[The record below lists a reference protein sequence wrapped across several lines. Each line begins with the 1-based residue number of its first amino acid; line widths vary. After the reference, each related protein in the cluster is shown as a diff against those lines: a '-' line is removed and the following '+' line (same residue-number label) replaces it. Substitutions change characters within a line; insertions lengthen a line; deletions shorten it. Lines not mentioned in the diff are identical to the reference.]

1 RVQISA
7 GTFVAQP
14 EWHYMVN
21 RPQDARRGHDPD
33 SDLFSPG
40 YLSAA
45 IEGNQ
50 TVTLWADAGFGNEMP
65 PRESHIPNSVTLAA
79 LVKEETGAETF
90 TTILKT
96 SLDHYVVKRGDLK
109 TVIAGYPW
117 FLDWGRDA
125 LIFVRG
131 LVAAGKMADARDIV
145 MQFARFEKQG
155 TLPNMIQAE
164 NAANRD
170 TSDAPLWLI
179 TACADWVRAETDE
192 PFLDSDCGGRSMRQI
207 LLSIGQSIKA
217 GTPNGVRMD
226 PDSGLIFSPTHFS
239 WMDTNHPAG
248 TPRQGYPIEIQALW
262 HAALCFLSEIDSA
275 ETINTWQRLAQQV
288 QDSILR
294 YFWQPDLGYL
304 SDCLHATPGQPAK
317 DATADDALR
326 PNQLLAITLGAIKEP
341 QKCKHILAA
350 CQELLVPGA
359 IRSLADRPVRHGI
372 EIHHHGKLIND
383 PHHPYQGRYEGDE
396 DTRRKPAY
404 HNGTAWTWLFP
415 SFAEAWALTYGKE
428 STETA
433 LSWLTG
439 SAPLIEHGC
448 LGHIP
453 EILDGDYPHTA
464 RGCDAQA
471 WGASELLRVWLKLNY

>member
-1 RVQISA
+1 
-7 GTFVAQP
+7 
-14 EWHYMVN
+14 
-21 RPQDARRGHDPD
+21 
-33 SDLFSPG
+33 
-40 YLSAA
+40 
-45 IEGNQ
+45 
-50 TVTLWADAGFGNEMP
+50 
-65 PRESHIPNSVTLAA
+65 
-79 LVKEETGAETF
+79 
-90 TTILKT
+90 
-96 SLDHYVVKRGDLK
+96 
-109 TVIAGYPW
+109 
-117 FLDWGRDA
+117 
-125 LIFVRG
+125 
-131 LVAAGKMADARDIV
+131 MADARDIV
-145 MQFARFEKQG
+145 LQFARFEKQG

-179 TACADWVRAETDE
+179 TACADLVRAEGDAQ
-192 PFLDSDCGGRSMRQI
+192 FIDSDCGGRSMRQI
-207 LLSIGQSIKA
+207 FLSIGQSIIA
-217 GTPNGVRMD
+217 GTPNGVHMD

-262 HAALCFLSEIDSA
+262 HAALCFLSKIDSA
-275 ETINTWQRLAQQV
+275 ATINAWQRLAQQV
-288 QDSILR
+288 QDSILK
-294 YFWQPDLGYL
+294 YFWQPDLAYL
-304 SDCLHATPGQPAK
+304 SDCLHAATGQPAQK
-317 DATADDALR
+317 ATADDALR

-341 QKCKHILAA
+341 QKCEHILAA

-383 PHHPYQGRYEGDE
+383 PYHPYQGRYEGDE

-404 HNGTAWTWLFP
+404 HNGTAWTWLLP
-415 SFAEAWALTYGKE
+415 SFAEAWSMTYGKE

-433 LSWLTG
+433 LSWLVG
-439 SAPLIEHGC
+439 SVPLIEHGC

-471 WGASELLRVWLKLNY
+471 WGASELLRVWLKLKR